1 MEIMLP
7 QKVKLELREE
17 FKVSKVTLWKAL
29 NGKSDSA
36 KARMLR
42 KAALERG
49 GKVYEGRVCKGN
61 QNQ

>member
-36 KARMLR
+36 KARLLR
-42 KAALERG
+42 RAALERG
-49 GKVYEGRVCKGN
+49 GKIYEGTVYKGN
-61 QNQ
+61 QN